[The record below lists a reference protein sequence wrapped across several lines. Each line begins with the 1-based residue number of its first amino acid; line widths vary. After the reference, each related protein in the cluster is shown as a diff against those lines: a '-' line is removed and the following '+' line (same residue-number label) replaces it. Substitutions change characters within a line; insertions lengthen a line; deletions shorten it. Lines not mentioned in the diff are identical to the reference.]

1 VEGWLKDLPERIAMS
16 HLVVAKAGGATV
28 QECLAA
34 GTPLVMSQVIPGQEE
49 GNAELLTTEDS
60 GCAAKSPQAVG
71 AAVRHA
77 FSHGALVWKSWEANS
92 LKIGN
97 PEGAKNGAQEVL
109 REASLEIG
117 NSRTDSL

>member
-1 VEGWLKDLPERIAMS
+1 MS

-49 GNAELLTTEDS
+49 GNAELLTMEDC

-92 LKIGN
+92 LTIGN
-97 PEGAKNGAQEVL
+97 PEGAKNSAQEVL
-109 REASLEIG
+109 REASLETG